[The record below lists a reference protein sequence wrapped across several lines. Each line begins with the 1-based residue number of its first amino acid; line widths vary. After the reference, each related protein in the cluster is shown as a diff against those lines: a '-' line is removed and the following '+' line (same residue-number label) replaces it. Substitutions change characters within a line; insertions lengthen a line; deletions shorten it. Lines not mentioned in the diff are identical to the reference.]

1 MKIYT
6 HQATQSTPYIYFD
19 PATGRL
25 DIAGRSIPE
34 NSVAF
39 YRPLFDALDDYGKN
53 PGKGIRATIQLEY
66 YNSSSSVCILNLLK
80 KLEALKDKVSDIMI
94 EWHYEEEDEDT
105 LAAGHNFQAI
115 ITLPIRLVK
124 IAEK

>member
-6 HQATQSTPYIYFD
+6 NKASQSTPYIYFD
-19 PATGRL
+19 PATGKL
-25 DIAGRSIPE
+25 DIIGRSIPE

-39 YRPLFDALDDYGKN
+39 YKPLFDALDDYAKK
-53 PGKGIRATIQLEY
+53 PDKGIHAVIRLEY

-80 KLEALKDKVSDIMI
+80 KLERLKSKINDITI

-105 LAAGHNFQAI
+105 LAAGQNFQSI
-115 ITLPIRLVK
+115 ISVPITIVK
-124 IAEK
+124 IEE

>member
-6 HQATQSTPYIYFD
+6 HQATQSTPFIYFD

-25 DIAGRSIPE
+25 DIIGRSIPE

-39 YRPLFDALDDYGKN
+39 YKPLFEALDQYSVN
-53 PGKGIRATIQLEY
+53 PAKGIRAKIHLEY

-80 KLEALKDKVSDIMI
+80 KLEALKNKVSDITI

-105 LAAGHNFQAI
+105 LTAGNNFQAI
-115 ITLPIRLVK
+115 VSLPIKLVK
-124 IAEK
+124 IT